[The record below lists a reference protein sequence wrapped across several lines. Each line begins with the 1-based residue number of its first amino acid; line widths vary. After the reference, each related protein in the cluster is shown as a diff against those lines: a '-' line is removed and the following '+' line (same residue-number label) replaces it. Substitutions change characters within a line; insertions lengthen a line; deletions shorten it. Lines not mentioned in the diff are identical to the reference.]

1 MLPKMRVVLQ
11 RVTRADVRVQGA
23 VVGEIGP
30 GLVALVG
37 VGRGDDLSMVPKM
50 ADKIVS
56 LRIFRDDA
64 GKTNLDLVTVGGEV
78 LVVSQ
83 FTLLADTRK
92 GRRPSFVYAADPG
105 EAAPIVESLAVALEE
120 RGVTVGRGVFGAEMT
135 IDLVNDGPFT
145 MVVDLEP
152 GV

>member
-1 MLPKMRVVLQ
+1 MRVVLQ
-11 RVTRADVRVQGA
+11 RVTRADVTVQGA

-37 VGRGDDLSMVPKM
+37 VGRGDDLSMAPKM
-50 ADKIVS
+50 ADKILG

-64 GKTNLDLVTVGGEV
+64 GKTNLDLVSVGGEV

-105 EAAPIVESLAVALEE
+105 DAAPIVESLAVALEE

>member
-1 MLPKMRVVLQ
+1 MRVVLQ